1 MYSCTFYR
9 FRVTLYAVVL
19 FVLPLYGAVAQSDGL
34 DPAFQRVHAADTI
47 RESRQ
52 LLRDLLATLDQ
63 PADLQRAHALIAELS
78 ELSGDYSQAQHH
90 YRRAWDHGTQ
100 DQHALGLL
108 LLSAQLQLELGD
120 VETAIEEAQLVVE
133 RSSDSS
139 RQRDAMLLQAR
150 SRLAVADQ
158 DAAARSVSEVWQA
171 ASADPLGRDRPGQL
185 YVIYDLARQLELQ
198 QVAQE
203 TLTALADKHP
213 HSVEYALARTDRPA
227 HETRVEPLPSPSQ
240 VLVALPWAESALPL
254 RAASGAAGSVA
265 GTTATQRETSSEP
278 TVHAIQTGSFRDPEN
293 ATYMARDISNAGF
306 AAEVRQQSRN
316 GQQLYQVVVPLDGG
330 TGRQQALATMTALK
344 DAGIEGFLL
353 YE

>member
-1 MYSCTFYR
+1 MYSCTSYR
-9 FRVTLYAVVL
+9 FRVTLYVFVL
-19 FVLPLYGAVAQSDGL
+19 LLLPLYGAIAQTDGP
-34 DPAFQRVHAADTI
+34 DPALQRVHAADTI

-52 LLRDLLATLDQ
+52 LLRELLETLEQ
-63 PADLQRAHALIAELS
+63 PADLQRAHALIGELS
-78 ELSGDYSQAQHH
+78 ELSGDYSQAQYH
-90 YRRAWDHGTQ
+90 YRRAWDQGSQ
-100 DQHALGLL
+100 DQPALGLL
-108 LLSAQLQLELGD
+108 LLSAQLLLELGD
-120 VETAIEEAQLVVE
+120 IEAALEEAQLVVE
-133 RSSDSS
+133 RSSEAS

-150 SRLAVADQ
+150 SRLAAADQ
-158 DAAARSVSEVWQA
+158 DGAARTVSEVWQA
-171 ASADPLGRDRPGQL
+171 ASADARGHDRPGQL

-203 TLTALADKHP
+203 TLTALEENHP

-227 HETRVEPLPSPSQ
+227 HRTRVEPLPSPSQ
-240 VLVALPWAESALPL
+240 VLVALPWVESASPL
-254 RAASGAAGSVA
+254 RAVPSAAGPIA
-265 GTTATQRETSSEP
+265 AATTTQQERASEP

-316 GQQLYQVVVPLDGG
+316 GQKLYQVVVPLDSG

-353 YE
+353 YQ

>member
-1 MYSCTFYR
+1 MYSCTFCR
-9 FRVTLYAVVL
+9 FRVTLYAVIL
-19 FVLPLYGAVAQSDGL
+19 LLLPPYSAIAQVGGPDAAL
-34 DPAFQRVHAADTI
+34 QRVHAADTI
-47 RESRQ
+47 RESRE
-52 LLRDLLATLDQ
+52 LLRELLATLDQ

-78 ELSGDYSQAQHH
+78 ELSGDYSQAQYH

-100 DQHALGLL
+100 DQQALRLL

-120 VETAIEEAQLVVE
+120 IETAITEAQLVVE
-133 RSSDSS
+133 RSSETY

-150 SRLAVADQ
+150 SRLAAADP

-171 ASADPLGRDRPGQL
+171 ASADPRGRDRPDQL

-203 TLTALADKHP
+203 AFTALAEKHP
-213 HSVEYALARTDRPA
+213 HSVEYALARTDRRP

-240 VLVALPWAESALPL
+240 VLVALPWAESASPL
-254 RAASGAAGSVA
+254 LAAPSTAGPVAA
-265 GTTATQRETSSEP
+265 TTATLQETTSEP
-278 TVHAIQTGSFRDPEN
+278 TVNAIQTGSFRDPEN

-306 AAEVRQQSRN
+306 AAEIRQQIRN